1 MIILNLTWFGQSCFL
16 LESNNGKKILTDP
29 FDTTLGYKSYSGA
42 VDVVTISHHHFDH
55 DYVKN
60 LPENTII
67 FDKPGA
73 YKYENIEIIGFPSYH
88 DNLKGAARGKNTIFT
103 FKMDN
108 LKICHL
114 GDLGY
119 ILSEDEINSLGNID
133 VLLIPVGGNFTID
146 GDEAA
151 KLCKKINSKIVIPMH
166 YKTPLTSLPI
176 DGVDKFIL
184 NMKNGE
190 KLHESKLVIK
200 ENLRGNNRVLIPTI

>member
-1 MIILNLTWFGQSCFL
+1 MNLTWFGQSCFL
-16 LESNNGKKILTDP
+16 IETNESKKILTDP
-29 FDTTLGYKSYSGA
+29 FDATLGYRPYKGA
-42 VDVVTISHHHFDH
+42 VDIVTISHHHFDH
-55 DYVKN
+55 DCTQN
-60 LPENTII
+60 LPDNTII
-67 FDKPGA
+67 LDKTGT
-73 YKYENIEIIGFPSYH
+73 YKYENIEITGFLSYH
-88 DNLKGAARGKNTIFT
+88 DKLKGAARGKNTIFII
-103 FKMDN
+103 KIDN

-146 GDEAA
+146 GNEAA
-151 KLCKKINSKIVIPMH
+151 ELCKKINSKIVIPMH

-190 KLHESKLVIK
+190 KLHESKLVIEEHLSGTNK
-200 ENLRGNNRVLIPTI
+200 VIIPTI